1 MDIMPTWEYYAG
13 VREGWIVE
21 VSLDAFGDMITAL
34 VEALDDG
41 LEVSLTEVADFGNE
55 QFDSALSGTASSE

>member
-1 MDIMPTWEYYAG
+1 MPTWEYYAG

-41 LEVSLTEVADFGNE
+41 LEVSLTEVAEFGNE